1 MVFCLCFKCKEEFYI
16 KREHEDI
23 IENCFKCRTL
33 KELEYLKKEE
43 EKENLKNSFWTK

>member
-1 MVFCLCFKCKEEFYI
+1 MVSCFCFNCKEEFYI
-16 KREHEDI
+16 KREHEDV

-43 EKENLKNSFWTK
+43 DQEHLKNFFWMK